1 MIGKITGNDEIAAMA
16 ERKNGGDDM
25 LCTAFENYRRDAEDE
40 GRKEG
45 KKEGK
50 IELIRKFMKNF
61 NKSADEAM
69 DILGIDETEKEELK
83 KKCKNSNVIKE
94 NNYKSYIKD
103 IVKSDVAFSLI

>member
-45 KKEGK
+45 KIEGK

-83 KKCKNSNVIKE
+83 KKCKNSNVIKK

-103 IVKSDVAFSLI
+103 IVYLM